1 MLFELDV
8 LADDLV
14 GHVLNLADF
23 FVGNLLEVAEVE
35 TERVRSDERAL
46 LLNMCAKHFTHAIV
60 EDVGCRVVALSSDA
74 RFLIDNSRESCC
86 DILWQ
91 CCSDADRKV
100 VLTLGVDYLKLLS
113 VGLDVSA
120 VSYLTTHLAIEWS
133 LGKYDLIEG
142 LVLLLYLTVTEN
154 FGLALEEVISHKLW
168 SACLDLNP
176 VAILHG
182 SSIAGTFLLSLHVLV
197 ELLFVDGESV
207 LAADELC
214 EVERETKSVEESECL
229 VTVDHCASLGL
240 GILHDG
246 VDTLDAVFE
255 CAEE

>member
-1 MLFELDV
+1 M
-8 LADDLV
+8 
-14 GHVLNLADF
+14 
-23 FVGNLLEVAEVE
+23 
-35 TERVRSDERAL
+35 
-46 LLNMCAKHFTHAIV
+46 
-60 EDVGCRVVALSSDA
+60 VALSCYAS
-74 RFLIDNSRESCC
+74 FLINNGSEGCGY
-86 DILWQ
+86 ILWQ
-91 CCSDADRKV
+91 CCSDADWKV

-113 VGLDVSA
+113 VGLNVSA
-120 VSYLTTHLAIEWS
+120 VAYLTTHFAIEWS
-133 LGKYDLIEG
+133 LGKHDLIEG
-142 LVLLLYLTVTEN
+142 LVLLFDLAIAED

-168 SACLDLNP
+168 SAGLDLNP

-197 ELLFVDGESV
+197 ELLFIDGESV